1 MRILNKEQEES
12 MYRLIEQE
20 LELNKENNKLQQRI
34 DKAIEYIETQ
44 NPSDI
49 GICGNEKKYYYTL
62 GEDNVDRL
70 LEILK
75 GEE

>member
-1 MRILNKEQEES
+1 MERDLLKYYCDRLERRIE
-12 MYRLIEQE
+12 R
-20 LELNKENNKLQQRI
+20 
-34 DKAIEYIETQ
+34 AIEYIENQ

-62 GEDNVDRL
+62 GEDNVDKL

-75 GEE
+75 GKG